1 MESCGLE
8 LNTSVSGNMGVEREA
23 FVTGLTR
30 EVPALAYSSS
40 SYYVIFSLLG
50 TGSYFAVSC
59 LQWGML
65 SPINK
70 AAIVPLCFR
79 SPKAVLCY

>member
-1 MESCGLE
+1 MESCGLK
-8 LNTSVSGNMGVEREA
+8 LNISVSGNVGVKRET

-40 SYYVIFSLLG
+40 CYYVIFSLLG

-59 LQWGML
+59 LQLACCHQLTKLLLFL
-65 SPINK
+65 SVF
-70 AAIVPLCFR
+70 IVLKQC
-79 SPKAVLCY
+79 